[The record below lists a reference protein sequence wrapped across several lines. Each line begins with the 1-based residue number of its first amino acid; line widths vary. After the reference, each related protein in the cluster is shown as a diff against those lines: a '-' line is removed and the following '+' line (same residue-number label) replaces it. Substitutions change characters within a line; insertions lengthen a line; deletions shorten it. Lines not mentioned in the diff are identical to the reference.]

1 MVAVPRRFAYFLAWV
16 VAATLMVGASWLGI
30 SSVLSAASPT
40 RTRPLSAA
48 ELRQAAPT
56 PTVPSPSPTPSPTPS
71 RTPPASPTPTAK
83 PTPSA
88 SPSAGST
95 DWVAEPDGHGGTAY
109 RRTFKAQG
117 GEATIWFARNE
128 VRVLSATAKAGFA
141 IDVDQPAP
149 DSATVTFFSSRHR
162 SRILA
167 AWRNGPFAEVSE
179 G

>member
-1 MVAVPRRFAYFLAWV
+1 MVAVPRRFAYLLAWV

-30 SSVLSAASPT
+30 SSLLSAASPT

-56 PTVPSPSPTPSPTPS
+56 PTAPSPSPAPTPSPTL
-71 RTPPASPTPTAK
+71 PASPTPTAK
-83 PTPSA
+83 PTPST
-88 SPSAGST
+88 SPSPAST
-95 DWVAEPDGHGGTAY
+95 EWVAEPDGHGGTAY

-128 VRVLSATAKAGFA
+128 VRVLSATAKTGFA
-141 IDVDQPAP
+141 IDVDQPAT
-149 DSATVTFFSSRHR
+149 DNATVTFFSSRHR

-167 AWRNGPFAEVSE
+167 AWRDGPFAEVNE